1 MSVHSVFG
9 KIGPSSVI
17 YGVTNV
23 VCYLFSTTL
32 IWNVTQKSTFECQ
45 HYRYLRKTV
54 DKLYIIYNLE
64 IYASIHAS
72 QVALASGDKYLEKVR
87 EAQLSINIENVVCV
101 DAKGLQLSDPFHL
114 TTEAQVQLGS
124 LLAQAYLSH
133 FGTNVVI

>member
-1 MSVHSVFG
+1 MECDT
-9 KIGPSSVI
+9 KI
-17 YGVTNV
+17 N
-23 VCYLFSTTL
+23 
-32 IWNVTQKSTFECQ
+32 FECQ
-45 HYRYLRKTV
+45 HYRYLRKTE
-54 DKLYIIYNLE
+54 DRLYIIYSLE

-133 FGTNVVI
+133 FETNVVI